1 MNLTI
6 QEAANLLNVSQP
18 FLIKLLD
25 ERKIP
30 FTKVRSYQYIR
41 FEDLM
46 KYKKERDIQR
56 REGLRELTQFLQEEG
71 FYEDKKVKFDS

>member
-6 QEAANLLNVSQP
+6 QEAADILNVSQP
-18 FLIKLLD
+18 FLMKLL
-25 ERKIP
+25 EEKNIP
-30 FTKVRSYQYIR
+30 CTKVGSYQYIR

-46 KYKKERDIQR
+46 KYKQQRDIRR

-71 FYEDKKVKFDS
+71 FYEDDGVKVDS

>member
-18 FLIKLLD
+18 FLIKLLE

-30 FTKVRSYQYIR
+30 FIKVRSYQYIR

-71 FYEDKKVKFDS
+71 FYEDEKVKFDS